1 MIFYFYTSFNIVPTE
16 NILWTKRVTPRS
28 DSSYIFVLLKN
39 LGEKKKLFWRKK
51 SKAENGQQ
59 PALQ

>member
-39 LGEKKKLFWRKK
+39 LGEKKKLF
-51 SKAENGQQ
+51 
-59 PALQ
+59 